1 MVVLSESYLDNLE
14 KTATELALK
23 FDIAPG
29 TFRRY
34 VDDFH
39 AQFGRRSNATEF
51 LNVFY
56 CQEPQIQ
63 YTIEYQN
70 DHKELNFL
78 DVTIKNNS
86 NQSYDFTVYRKQAIA
101 IVQIKPHSNIC
112 PNIAMEVFKR
122 AKGFIYNVRALHICS
137 ENCLAQE
144 IDFLIN
150 VFGEDGYSIKAS
162 EKFTKKYMNNII
174 SKKEETNIETIK
186 NDKIVK
192 LP

>member
-1 MVVLSESYLDNLE
+1 MVVLSESYLENLE
-14 KTATELALK
+14 KTATELALR

-34 VDDFH
+34 VDDSH
-39 AQFGRRSNATEF
+39 AQFGSRSNATEF
-51 LNVFY
+51 LNVLY

-63 YTIEYQN
+63 YTTEYQN

-86 NQSYDFTVYRKQAIA
+86 NQSYDFTVYPKQAIA

-112 PNIAMEVFKR
+112 PNIAMGVFKG
-122 AKGFIYNVRALHICS
+122 ALYNVRALQICS
-137 ENCLAQE
+137 ENYLAQE

-150 VFGEDGYSIKAS
+150 VFGENGYSITAS
-162 EKFTKKYMNNII
+162 EKV
-174 SKKEETNIETIK
+174 IK
-186 NDKIVK
+186 NI
-192 LP
+192 